1 MFPKD
6 FEGKKAQNEDE
17 ELKKLKDKRDIYTVQ
32 NKRKNY
38 LMNKLRIFG

>member
-1 MFPKD
+1 MYPKD